1 MGTRWHPGRYRF
13 GNWRKVV
20 GSPGPDWGSKFRS
33 GNCPY
38 WFRLGCLCPASNN
51 RQPGRE
57 WVWKVGRFV
66 SRLRW
71 WGGGGCKFGSCIIC
85 VYSIIINKRILT
97 LRINCIIGPLQF
109 PTLASHLTAQLIII
123 RMHPSFSSNT
133 GFLSVSDFLTLLPVQ
148 QPRLKFNSEIFSSWA
163 ADRFLSAP
171 LKRSGLYF
179 IMNIDNKRWGEGG
192 SGK

>member
-1 MGTRWHPGRYRF
+1 M
-13 GNWRKVV
+13 
-20 GSPGPDWGSKFRS
+20 
-33 GNCPY
+33 
-38 WFRLGCLCPASNN
+38 
-51 RQPGRE
+51 
-57 WVWKVGRFV
+57 

-109 PTLASHLTAQLIII
+109 PTLTSHLTAQLITI
-123 RMHPSFSSNT
+123 RMHPSFSSNA
-133 GFLSVSDFLTLLPVQ
+133 GFLSVSDFLALLPVQ
-148 QPRLKFNSEIFSSWA
+148 QPRLKFNSEIFSPWA

-179 IMNIDNKRWGEGG
+179 IMRILIIKGEGRKEVG
-192 SGK
+192 NKLFYFTGPAAPTMMGGALL